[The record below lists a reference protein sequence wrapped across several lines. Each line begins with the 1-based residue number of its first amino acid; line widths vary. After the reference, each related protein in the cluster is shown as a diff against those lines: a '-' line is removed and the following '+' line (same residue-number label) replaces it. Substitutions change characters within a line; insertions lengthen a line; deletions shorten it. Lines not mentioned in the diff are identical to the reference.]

1 MSIKEEK
8 VSDGLREPCVSE
20 KITKRSIFLCGDK
33 DSSHEF
39 RGAVCTVVRNK
50 TVKADCGV
58 ESPS

>member
-1 MSIKEEK
+1 M
-8 VSDGLREPCVSE
+8 SDGLREPCVSE